1 MATQRPD
8 SPCIAR
14 CTTAVGDN
22 VCRGCGRSFAE
33 ISNWCFMDGAERE
46 QVWQTLPQR
55 MPLLEIAER
64 LGVLLDLQVQDGQEW
79 GVLRLDGR
87 ILMLR
92 MSAGQLQLRLPDGRG
107 LPLGLEQGLD
117 GVLAQLSQYVALA
130 N

>member
-33 ISNWCFMDGAERE
+33 IANWCFMDGAERE
-46 QVWQTLPQR
+46 QVWQMLPLR
-55 MPLLEIAER
+55 APLLEIAER
-64 LGVLLDLQVQDGQEW
+64 LGILLDLQILDGVEW

-87 ILMLR
+87 LLMLR
-92 MSAGQLQLRLPDGRG
+92 LNEEQLQLRLPDGRA
-107 LPLGLEQGLD
+107 LPLNLQQGLE